1 MKVPVRLNDV
11 TKDTRIVYLEES
23 QFGFLD
29 EWRESL
35 GDDTNPIRID
45 AVNFATLACKRFSA
59 HSAFENYARDI
70 AEIADFL
77 RDNPYSEVANLVALT
92 ADWFPGSRILGLAHF
107 RRTWSNNLILD
118 YLAVYPL
125 IARRS
130 GDSPLIVRGVG
141 TALLFFLCSIAR
153 RYECGSIWGEATQN
167 SCDFYQKVFN
177 LNSVKDLLY
186 IPRRN
191 IMRFLAALEQNWKSE
206 R

>member
-1 MKVPVRLNDV
+1 MKVPVRLNDII
-11 TKDTRIVYLEES
+11 KDARILYIEES

-59 HSAFENYARDI
+59 HSPFENYVHDI

-77 RDNPYSEVANLVALT
+77 RDNPYSEVANLVAVA
-92 ADWFPGSRILGLAHF
+92 ADWFPTSRILGLAHF

-118 YLAVYPL
+118 YLAVHPL
-125 IARRS
+125 IARPNK
-130 GDSPLIVRGVG
+130 DSPLIVRGVG
-141 TALLFFLCSIAR
+141 TALLFFLCSLAR
-153 RYECGSIWGEATQN
+153 RYECGCIWGEATQN

-177 LNSVKDLLY
+177 LDSVKDLC
-186 IPRRN
+186 IFPDG
-191 IMRFLAALEQNWKSE
+191 IS
-206 R
+206 